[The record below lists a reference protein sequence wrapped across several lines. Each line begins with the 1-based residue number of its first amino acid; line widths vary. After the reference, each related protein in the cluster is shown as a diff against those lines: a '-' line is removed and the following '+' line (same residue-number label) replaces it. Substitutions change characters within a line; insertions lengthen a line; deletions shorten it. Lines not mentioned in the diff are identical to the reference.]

1 MKKQITSLLT
11 GALTL
16 ALALTMTTTALAAP
30 GGTAQSA
37 AQKGAAQTQAAQTGR
52 QWQRTWEGN
61 RIRYTSPVPAEG
73 VHFSGPPDWRL
84 TAVPEGWKLD
94 GVHVTGIGGNC
105 TWTYRKGA
113 DSLKFSCWYPHS
125 GQIGTMLRTETDA
138 ASVYHRAAVNGASAD
153 FYQDEDEGILVW
165 ENGEGM
171 LFRLEAPLSQTELE
185 TLAAAAAQT
194 QAEALPV
201 YQLGWVPEGSASS
214 SRSTLREA
222 VREGW
227 TGPDKVSFGWMYAA
241 ASAGALAEPEGTP
254 ETVTVKGVQAKYWAG
269 DPKAEGCL
277 TVSVG
282 SGGAPMQKV
291 LEIPAE
297 DQLSTLLWTDAATGV
312 SFRLQSVLDGDTL
325 IRIAE
330 HVTVKK

>member
-16 ALALTMTTTALAAP
+16 ALALTLTTTALAAP
-30 GGTAQSA
+30 AGTAQTA
-37 AQKGAAQTQAAQTGR
+37 AQTGAAQTQAAQTDR

-61 RIRYTSPVPAEG
+61 HVFYTSPVPAEG
-73 VHFSGPPDWRL
+73 VRFGGPPAWRL
-84 TAVPEGWKLD
+84 TEVPEGWKLD
-94 GVHVTGIGGNC
+94 NVNVTGIGGNC
-105 TWTYRKGA
+105 TWVYRKGA
-113 DSLKFSCWYPHS
+113 DSLEFSCWYPHS
-125 GQIGTMLRTETDA
+125 GRVGKTLRTEADA
-138 ASVYHRAAVNGASAD
+138 ASVYHGAAVNGASAD

-171 LFRLEAPLSQTELE
+171 LFRLKAPLSQTELE
-185 TLAAAAAQT
+185 TIAASAAQT

-201 YQLGWVPEGSASS
+201 YRLGWVPEGSTSS

-227 TGPDKVSFGWMYAA
+227 TGPDKVTFGWMYAA
-241 ASAGALAEPEGTP
+241 ATAGALAEPEGTP

-269 DPKAEGCL
+269 DPAAEGCL
-277 TVSVG
+277 TISVG
-282 SGGAPMQKV
+282 SGDAPMQKV

-297 DQLSTLLWTDAATGV
+297 AQLSTLLWTDAATGV
-312 SFRLQSVLDGDTL
+312 TFRIQGKMDKATLLRMAESV
-325 IRIAE
+325 
-330 HVTVKK
+330 K

>member
-37 AQKGAAQTQAAQTGR
+37 AQKGAAQTQAVQTSR

-105 TWTYRKGA
+105 TWIYRKGA
-113 DSLKFSCWYPHS
+113 NSLKFSCWYPHS

-227 TGPDKVSFGWMYAA
+227 TGPDKVSFGWIYAA

-254 ETVTVKGVQAKYWAG
+254 ETVKVKGVQAKYWEG

-282 SGGAPMQKV
+282 SGDASMQKV

-297 DQLSTLLWTDAATGV
+297 NQLSTLLWTDAATGV
-312 SFRLQSVLDGDTL
+312 SFRIQGKMDKATLLHMAESV
-325 IRIAE
+325 
-330 HVTVKK
+330 K

>member
-16 ALALTMTTTALAAP
+16 ALALTMTATALAAP
-30 GGTAQSA
+30 AGTAQSA
-37 AQKGAAQTQAAQTGR
+37 AQTGAAQTQAAQTGN

-73 VHFSGPPDWRL
+73 VRFGAPPAWRL
-84 TAVPEGWKLD
+84 TEAPEGWKLD
-94 GVHVTGIGGNC
+94 GVSIGNGGNSI
-105 TWTYRKGA
+105 WVYRKGA
-113 DSLKFSCWYPHS
+113 DSLEFSCWHPHS
-125 GQIGTMLRTETDA
+125 GQARTMLRTEADA
-138 ASVYHRAAVNGASAD
+138 ASVYHGASVNGASAD

-171 LFRLEAPLSQTELE
+171 LFRLKAPLSQTELE
-185 TLAAAAAQT
+185 TIAAAAAQT

-201 YQLGWVPEGSASS
+201 YQLGWVPEGSTST

-222 VREGW
+222 VREFW
-227 TGPDKVSFGWMYAA
+227 TGPDKVEFGWMYAA
-241 ASAGALAEPEGTP
+241 ATAGALAEPEGTP

-269 DPKAEGCL
+269 DPAAEGCL

-297 DQLSTLLWTDAATGV
+297 AQLSTLLWTDAATGV
-312 SFRLQSVLDGDTL
+312 TFRIQGKLDKATLLRMAESV
-325 IRIAE
+325 
-330 HVTVKK
+330 K

>member
-1 MKKQITSLLT
+1 MKKQLTSLLT

-16 ALALTMTTTALAAP
+16 ALALTMTATALAAP
-30 GGTAQSA
+30 AGTAQAA
-37 AQKGAAQTQAAQTGR
+37 AQTGAAQTQAAQTGS

-73 VHFSGPPDWRL
+73 VHFGAPPAWRL
-84 TAVPEGWKLD
+84 TEAPEGWKLD
-94 GVHVTGIGGNC
+94 GVSIGNGGNSI
-105 TWTYRKGA
+105 WVYRKGA
-113 DSLKFSCWYPHS
+113 DSLEFSCWYPHS
-125 GQIGTMLRTETDA
+125 GQARMMLRTEADA
-138 ASVYHRAAVNGASAD
+138 ASVYHGASVNGASAD

-171 LFRLEAPLSQTELE
+171 LFRLKAPLSQTELE
-185 TLAAAAAQT
+185 TIAATAAQT

-201 YQLGWVPEGSASS
+201 YQLGWVPEGSTST

-222 VREGW
+222 VREFW
-227 TGPDKVSFGWMYAA
+227 TGPDKVEFGWMYAA
-241 ASAGALAEPEGTP
+241 ATAGALAEPEGTP

-269 DPKAEGCL
+269 DPAAEGCL
-277 TVSVG
+277 TISVG

-297 DQLSTLLWTDAATGV
+297 AQLSTLLWTDAATGV
-312 SFRLQSVLDGDTL
+312 TFRIQGKLDKAALLRMAESV
-325 IRIAE
+325 
-330 HVTVKK
+330 K